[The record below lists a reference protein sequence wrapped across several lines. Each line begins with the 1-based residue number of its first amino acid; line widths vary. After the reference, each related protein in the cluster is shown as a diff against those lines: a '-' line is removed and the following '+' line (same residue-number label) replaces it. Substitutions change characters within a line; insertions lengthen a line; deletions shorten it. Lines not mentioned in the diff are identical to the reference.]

1 MYCLHKVFL
10 HARIQIF
17 FRENKKKGGGG
28 GVQEMIV
35 LPEERVPKPIV
46 L

>member
-10 HARIQIF
+10 HARIQKF
-17 FRENKKKGGGG
+17 FRENKKKGVG